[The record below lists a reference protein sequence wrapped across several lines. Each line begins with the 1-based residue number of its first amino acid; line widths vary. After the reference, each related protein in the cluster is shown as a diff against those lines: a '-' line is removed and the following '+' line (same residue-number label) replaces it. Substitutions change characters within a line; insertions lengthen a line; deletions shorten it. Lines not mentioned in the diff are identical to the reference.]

1 MGVDFLIRRVLDHRA
16 GDGRKLASGHEYP
29 LCQGVA
35 SGHPKGRSAAK
46 EPRSGLTR
54 RDVLTPRPTS
64 CGSSRVLFAIYARIY
79 AAVNMGNRL
88 NLGVLMKDGRKMI
101 SLVRTDYIGW
111 EIDRFFRASKSA
123 MPCIATI
130 GQRLFDKIEGTSWE
144 DAEPVPNTV
153 LRRLVVECPLFP
165 GRGSIR
171 YDHSFLALKQEMREE
186 ELKGVGAPYSVYHIV
201 RDIQLFGLHHNQVA
215 KRTMGRTRQ
224 YFTPDMVDAVRKQ
237 KRGVVAADD
246 GE

>member
-79 AAVNMGNRL
+79 AAVNS
-88 NLGVLMKDGRKMI
+88 
-101 SLVRTDYIGW
+101 SLPR
-111 EIDRFFRASKSA
+111 
-123 MPCIATI
+123 
-130 GQRLFDKIEGTSWE
+130 
-144 DAEPVPNTV
+144 
-153 LRRLVVECPLFP
+153 
-165 GRGSIR
+165 
-171 YDHSFLALKQEMREE
+171 
-186 ELKGVGAPYSVYHIV
+186 V
-201 RDIQLFGLHHNQVA
+201 RDRPRNSGIAPVNGVCGNASADRGQTGSDANGCRADVSAPDTHFRVRSRESSRDA
-215 KRTMGRTRQ
+215 SRRTRTTQ
-224 YFTPDMVDAVRKQ
+224 SLYSPPLASCR
-237 KRGVVAADD
+237 AP
-246 GE
+246 